1 MKQTIFSFK
10 NAEAQYLRYSMKEKK
25 RQSVEKQEMERVKRR
40 KESLSWNY
48 TVGSIASKTV
58 QMVYVNKMED

>member
-1 MKQTIFSFK
+1 
-10 NAEAQYLRYSMKEKK
+10 MKEKK